1 MLTYLHTAKN
11 SLTLEHIHWLMSIL
25 TNFLMCID
33 TLIYDHTHIH
43 SHRILACP
51 LTCEH
56 VYRFIHIQ
64 TFIYADNSTLSFT
77 YTCTGT
83 CSQTATLWCS
93 HLNTDFLQSS
103 QSSHLHTQIHSNS
116 QAYSHIFTTMH
127 SHINKLTQMNS
138 YTLTHS
144 WKRAYTC
151 IPSNLLPHSLTH
163 THICSQLRT
172 HISPHTAHLQTASYS
187 YSDKCI
193 CSHLP
198 WSSHILLTHIGMLRY
213 SPPHTPAR

>member
-11 SLTLEHIHWLMSIL
+11 SLTLEHIHWLTSIL
-25 TNFLMCID
+25 TNLLMCID

-43 SHRILACP
+43 SHKILTCP

-56 VYRFIHIQ
+56 VYKFIHIQ
-64 TFIYADNSTLSFT
+64 TFIHADNSTLSFT

-93 HLNTDFLQSS
+93 NLNTDFLQSS
-103 QSSHLHTQIHSNS
+103 QSSHLHTEIHSNS
-116 QAYSHIFTTMH
+116 QAYSHIFTKMH

-138 YTLTHS
+138 YTFTHS

-163 THICSQLRT
+163 THMLTVAYSHFPTNSTFTNSIILILWQVHMLTLTMKFT
-172 HISPHTAHLQTASYS
+172 HFTHTHRDAQVY
-187 YSDKCI
+187 
-193 CSHLP
+193 
-198 WSSHILLTHIGMLRY
+198 
-213 SPPHTPAR
+213 PPHTPAH